1 MKKLILY
8 FFSLLSCATLF
19 AGTYYD
25 TGQKPTIAL
34 NDNNVVVEVHISDS
48 NDTVAWSRVGD
59 LNKENGSIDWRG
71 DAEKIDHTDDIED
84 AMMTQQLCL
93 NDNGVV
99 AYLYVKE
106 DDNKMCIMIGV
117 VDGNNIKWSAEPLE
131 TGYNYT
137 HLGFDYNMTIALTD
151 KTLLLVG
158 QNYIM
163 KEWSIYKQR
172 ISEINKIFENI
183 YNTEHVSSKHLLGAC
198 IARSTG
204 EILLFRDDDTSDP
217 NDIYSSDNHE
227 SVVYINA
234 YYPTQS
240 NEIRW
245 NDLDFSFDA
254 FGVATFE
261 PNVGVEYIVM
271 VYGEDDIKDNAIF
284 YKLGKYEHGKINW
297 KNRTKFDTGKS
308 NDSDCSPKVS
318 ANSDGWMVESHQ
330 SQNDKELYYNV
341 GQFDGTGETGVIN
354 WKKPG
359 NTSGQY
365 I

>member
-8 FFSLLSCATLF
+8 FFSLLSSATLF

-71 DAEKIDHTDDIED
+71 PAEKVDCPFAIED
-84 AMMTQQLCL
+84 DMETQQLCL
-93 NDNGVV
+93 NNNGFV
-99 AYLYVKE
+99 AYLYV
-106 DDNKMCIMIGV
+106 NSNGNGFNIMYGV
-117 VDGNNIKWSAEPLE
+117 VDGNNVKWNSV
-131 TGYNYT
+131 GI
-137 HLGFDYNMTIALTD
+137 FSDYCYINAVGDDDMAIALD
-151 KTLLLVG
+151 DNTLLLLG
-158 QNYIM
+158 QSSILE
-163 KEWSIYKQR
+163 EWSIRKNHIDYEDNKK
-172 ISEINKIFENI
+172 IS
-183 YNTEHVSSKHLLGAC
+183 TESKVASGNELGAC
-198 IARSTG
+198 ILRSTG
-204 EILLFRDDDTSDP
+204 EILLFRDDDSNDP
-217 NDIYSSDNHE
+217 NDDGSSDNHE
-227 SVVYINA
+227 SVVYLNA
-234 YYPTQS
+234 YYPAQ
-240 NEIRW
+240 NKDIRW

-297 KNRTKFDTGKS
+297 GKRTKFDTGKS

-330 SQNDKELYYNV
+330 SQNNKELYYNV

-354 WKKPG
+354 WRKPE
-359 NTSGQY
+359 NTSGEY